1 MVGVAAG
8 LLSAVVG
15 VTVSRPVEECRSR
28 VLEIAQAAAVLAGT
42 TPATANIVTVLDG
55 YIGGGYGVP
64 TAEGAAAAAL
74 VLSTEGIFL
83 DPPFCA
89 KGMAS
94 LVDAA
99 AQGSIAGPVIF
110 LVSGGAPTLFVED
123 GAL

>member
-1 MVGVAAG
+1 
-8 LLSAVVG
+8 
-15 VTVSRPVEECRSR
+15 
-28 VLEIAQAAAVLAGT
+28 